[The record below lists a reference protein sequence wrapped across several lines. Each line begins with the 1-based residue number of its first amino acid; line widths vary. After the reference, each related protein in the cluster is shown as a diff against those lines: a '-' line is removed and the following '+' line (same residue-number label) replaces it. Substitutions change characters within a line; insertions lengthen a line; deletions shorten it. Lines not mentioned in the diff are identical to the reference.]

1 MFADRSLCRS
11 LETSLSGKKLS
22 ELKKLVLRLGVK
34 TILKAK
40 VTYVVTYI
48 VTSVVTS
55 LEKRS
60 LSGRRINTGERG
72 V

>member
-1 MFADRSLCRS
+1 M
-11 LETSLSGKKLS
+11 
-22 ELKKLVLRLGVK
+22 K

-40 VTYVVTYI
+40 VTYVVTCI
-48 VTSVVTS
+48 VTSVVTYIVTYIVTS

-72 V
+72 A

>member
-1 MFADRSLCRS
+1 M
-11 LETSLSGKKLS
+11 
-22 ELKKLVLRLGVK
+22 K

-40 VTYVVTYI
+40 VTYVVTCI

-60 LSGRRINTGERG
+60 LSGRRINTGKRG
-72 V
+72 AQVRLGG

>member
-1 MFADRSLCRS
+1 M
-11 LETSLSGKKLS
+11 
-22 ELKKLVLRLGVK
+22 K

-55 LEKRS
+55 LGKRS
-60 LSGRRINTGERG
+60 LSGKRINTGERG
-72 V
+72 ALVRLGG